1 MDKVL
6 SARVDESVAVQI
18 GSLAR
23 RLRTSK
29 KRVIED
35 AVRTYAAKLDR
46 EQRFD
51 AVEASC
57 GAWRRKEP
65 VGRTVER
72 ARRAFGRAMGRHRP

>member
-6 SARVDESVAVQI
+6 SARVDQTVAAQI

-29 KRVIED
+29 KRVIEN
-35 AVRTYAAKLDR
+35 AVRSYAQELDR

-51 AVEASC
+51 ALEASC
-57 GAWRRKEP
+57 GAWQRKEP
-65 VGRTVER
+65 VCRTVER
-72 ARRAFGRAMGRHRP
+72 ARSAFRRAMERHRP